1 MGTALKKV
9 GYCGKVKMGYS
20 ENIRILEVRIINL
33 TSAQTNVLALDLKIE
48 TRKTNLK
55 AERVILSKYKLN

>member
-20 ENIRILEVRIINL
+20 ENVRILEVRIINL
-33 TSAQTNVLALDLKIE
+33 TNA
-48 TRKTNLK
+48 
-55 AERVILSKYKLN
+55 